1 MEWGD
6 DNWDNQN
13 DIALEILI
21 TDSLWISNK
30 NGLYIMVINS
40 QELLVISC

>member
-6 DNWDNQN
+6 DYWEKQN
-13 DIALEILI
+13 YIFLEILI
-21 TDSLWISNK
+21 TDSSWISNM
-30 NGLYIMVINS
+30 NGLYIMVIKS